1 MFWLEFKASYMYKCI
16 LMFLYRFTENSNLE
30 VTLFILHAQMRAN
43 NQQWYVPDEEKTVAH
58 VNDDGAR

>member
-1 MFWLEFKASYMYKCI
+1 
-16 LMFLYRFTENSNLE
+16 MFLYRFTENSNLE